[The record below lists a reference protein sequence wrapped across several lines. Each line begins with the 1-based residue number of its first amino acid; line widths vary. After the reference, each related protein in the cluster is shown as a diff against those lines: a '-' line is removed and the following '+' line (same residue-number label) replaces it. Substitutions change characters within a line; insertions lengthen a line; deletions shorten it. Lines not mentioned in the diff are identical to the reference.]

1 MKFNLV
7 ATTPMGIEAIV
18 AKEVQDLG
26 YETKVRIG
34 LKLLLPNFQHIHLKS
49 YLKKQKK

>member
-26 YETKVRIG
+26 YETKIENGKVYYSRDRRA
-34 LKLLLPNFQHIHLKS
+34 HV
-49 YLKKQKK
+49 